1 MNRALV
7 TMLFLSTTVSLGGC
21 AASEVGHHGTIASR
35 SEAGRHVIVRDVE
48 SRVGVV
54 ARSEVSAPVAG
65 PREGTPTP
73 EPAMPPPD
81 TRLAGPTPQ
90 VPIPVVGSP
99 MTAMW

>member
-7 TMLFLSTTVSLGGC
+7 TMLFLSAAASLGGC
-21 AASEVGHHGTIASR
+21 ATSDVNHHGAIASR
-35 SEAGRHVIVRDVE
+35 SEVGRAVISRDCE
-48 SRVGVV
+48 GRVSVA
-54 ARSEVSAPVAG
+54 ARSEVTTPVLG

-81 TRLAGPTPQ
+81 TRHAGPTPQ

-99 MTAMW
+99 SSYGM